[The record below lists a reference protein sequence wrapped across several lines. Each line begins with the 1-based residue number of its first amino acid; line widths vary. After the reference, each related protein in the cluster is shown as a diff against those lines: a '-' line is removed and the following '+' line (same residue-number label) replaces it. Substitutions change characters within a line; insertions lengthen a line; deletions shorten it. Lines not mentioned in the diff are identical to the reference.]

1 MLYCPSIMCANFNN
15 LQQEIKNLDIAGA
28 DIFHLDI
35 MDGHFVPNFG
45 LGLQDIKAIREN
57 TTKLIDVHLMI
68 SNPSEYID
76 TFAELGVDIIYVHPE
91 SDIQITSTLQKIKDK
106 NKKAGIAINP
116 GTSFSQVEELLPL
129 VEYIMI
135 MTVNPGFSGQ
145 PYLDFVEEKIKK
157 FTKFKIDYG
166 YEVLIDGAVS
176 NDVIKNLSKYNV
188 DGFVLGTSAL
198 FNQPQ
203 SYKEIFDSF
212 HNKKEVNS
220 RWE

>member
-1 MLYCPSIMCANFNN
+1 MLYCPSIMCADFNN
-15 LQQEIKNLDIAGA
+15 LQQEIRNLDIAGA

-76 TFAELGVDIIYVHPE
+76 TFAELGADIIYVHPE

-129 VEYIMI
+129 VEYVMI

-145 PYLDFVEEKIKK
+145 PYLDFVEEKIRK

-220 RWE
+220 R